1 MRLRFKELGAATNIW
16 NRTSRWEKT
25 VQISTPLARYH
36 QVLEIVANHVRG
48 IGLNQLVEQS
58 GLPRSSAYRL
68 AASLCAVGYLQMN
81 EAGLYQ
87 LGPKLMDLLKKRL
100 SASATGL
107 SIRPL
112 LSELAAAVGET
123 TFFAHLVDKRID
135 LVEVVTPNGGPRS
148 YIYPGTGERP
158 VDTCSSSKA
167 ILAYTET
174 EVAKEVYE
182 TCDLG
187 ARRYDWKEFSRVLKQ
202 VKRDGF
208 AVCDG
213 EIDEGVVSL
222 ACPVSVGEIEGLFSI
237 GIVGPSGRIK
247 AMTIERLASTLRDK
261 AQMASRLL
269 TDQTI
274 RKN

>member
-1 MRLRFKELGAATNIW
+1 M
-16 NRTSRWEKT
+16 
-25 VQISTPLARYH
+25 QIPTPLARYH

-48 IGLNQLVEQS
+48 VSLNQLVEWS

-68 AASLCAVGYLQMN
+68 AASLCAVSYLEVN

-100 SASATGL
+100 SAAAAVL

-112 LSELAAAVGET
+112 LTELADTVGET
-123 TFFAHLVDKRID
+123 AFFAHLIDKRIN
-135 LVEVVTPNGGPRS
+135 LVEVVTPSGSTRS

-167 ILAYTET
+167 ILAFTET
-174 EVAKEVYE
+174 DVARDIYAS
-182 TCDLG
+182 CDLG
-187 ARRYDWKEFSRVLKQ
+187 AQRHNWEAFSRILKQ

-208 AVCDG
+208 AICDG
-213 EIDEGVVSL
+213 EIDEGVFSL
-222 ACPVSVGEIEGLFSI
+222 ACPVPVGEIEGLFSI
-237 GIVGPSGRIK
+237 GIVGPSGRMK
-247 AMTIERLASTLRDK
+247 AMKIDHLATTLRDE
-261 AQMASRLL
+261 AQSASRLL

-274 RKN
+274 RESSA

>member
-1 MRLRFKELGAATNIW
+1 M
-16 NRTSRWEKT
+16 
-25 VQISTPLARYH
+25 QIPTPLARYH

-48 IGLNQLVEQS
+48 IGLNQLVELS

-68 AASLCAVGYLQMN
+68 AASLCAVSYLEVN
-81 EAGLYQ
+81 EAGLYR
-87 LGPKLMDLLKKRL
+87 LGPKLLDLLKKRL
-100 SASATGL
+100 SASAAEL

-112 LSELAAAVGET
+112 LSALADSIGET
-123 TFFAHLVDKRID
+123 TFFAHLVDKRIH
-135 LVEVVTPNGGPRS
+135 LVEVATPHGGTRS

-174 EVAKEVYE
+174 DVAQEIYAS
-182 TCDLG
+182 CDLG
-187 ARRYDWKEFSRVLKQ
+187 AHRYDWEEFSRVLRQ

-213 EIDEGVVSL
+213 EIDEGVFSL
-222 ACPVSVGEIEGLFSI
+222 ACPVPVGDIEGLFSI
-237 GIVGPSGRIK
+237 GIVGPSGRMK
-247 AMTIERLASTLRDK
+247 AMQIDQLAAKLRDE
-261 AQMASRLL
+261 AQIATRLL

-274 RKN
+274 RNSSA